1 MVFPAI
7 RARVNPTLREQGYL
21 PVKALIEPG
30 VARFMYKTLLLKQ
43 WRGEYYRDTQAPTAI
58 SLSDD
63 ASTDALLLELQSRI
77 EAISGCRLVPT
88 FSYARLYFRGDGVL
102 RHHDRGACEV
112 SASIHLG
119 KDGGESSLWF
129 APDNKIEM
137 EEGDGAVYLGCQTDH
152 WRDRFTGNTLGQIFV
167 HYVVAA
173 GPFAEH
179 YFDGRPERFPPSIR
193 ERAGGS

>member
-1 MVFPAI
+1 
-7 RARVNPTLREQGYL
+7 VNPKLREQGYL

-43 WRGEYYRDTQAPTAI
+43 WRGEYLRDVQAPTAV

-63 ASTDALLLELQSRI
+63 TSTDALLLELQSKI
-77 EAISGCRLVPT
+77 EAISGCCLVPA
-88 FSYARLYFRGDGVL
+88 FSYARLYFHGDGVL
-102 RHHDRGACEV
+102 RHRDRGACEV

-129 APDNKIEM
+129 EPDNKVEM
-137 EEGDGAVYLGCQTDH
+137 DEGDGAVYLGCQAEH
-152 WRDRFTGNTLGQIFV
+152 WRDRFTGSTLGQIFV
-167 HYVVAA
+167 HYVVAG

-193 ERAGGS
+193 ERVSDS

>member
-1 MVFPAI
+1 
-7 RARVNPTLREQGYL
+7 
-21 PVKALIEPG
+21 
-30 VARFMYKTLLLKQ
+30 
-43 WRGEYYRDTQAPTAI
+43 
-58 SLSDD
+58 
-63 ASTDALLLELQSRI
+63 LLELQSRI

-129 APDNKIEM
+129 APDHKIEM

-167 HYVVAA
+167 HYVVTP
-173 GPFAEH
+173 GPFAQH

-193 ERAGGS
+193 ERAGGC